1 MYMYT
6 TDLTVPG
13 IYGENSSF
21 YCSDFVCSSNIM
33 WTPEHIFASFFQVWI
48 KTGSIPREEM
58 Q

>member
-1 MYMYT
+1 MYA

-13 IYGENSSF
+13 IYGEIWSF